1 MIHATTVARNY
12 AEALLELAVAD
23 HAVEAYAEEMN
34 RIAALVE
41 AEPDIRTFL
50 ETPRIEPDE
59 KKRALSEALEGRVP
73 VRLLRF
79 LLVVIDK
86 RRQRILPEIAAEFNR
101 LANEHFGRLQVD
113 VTVAAEPDE
122 ALRVDLQ
129 ARLSVLLQRDVIPR
143 FLVNPRIIGGVV
155 VRVGDRIM
163 DGSLRYRLSR
173 LRRQLLR
180 GETR

>member
-1 MIHATTVARNY
+1 MIHTGTVARNY

-23 HAVEAYAEEMN
+23 HAVEAYAEGMS
-34 RIAALVE
+34 RIAGLVE
-41 AEPDIRTFL
+41 AEPDIRAFL

-59 KKRALSEALEGRVP
+59 KKRVLTEALEGRVP
-73 VRLLRF
+73 GRLLRF
-79 LLVVIDK
+79 LLVVIEK
-86 RRQRILPEIAAEFNR
+86 RRQRLLPEMAAEFTR

-122 ALRVDLQ
+122 ALRADLQ
-129 ARLSVLLQRDVIPR
+129 ARLSALLERDVIPR
-143 FLVNPRIIGGVV
+143 FIVNPRIIGGVV

-173 LRRQLLR
+173 LRRELLR
-180 GETR
+180 AETQ